1 MKNELTIEIAPF
13 AVADGVSIGKL
24 LKASERLERDFL
36 AKAEGYLGRVL
47 VQKDSTTWADIVFW
61 RSGEHAATA
70 MKAAASSETC
80 RAYFEC
86 MAAEDHADPAN
97 GVTLYR
103 SVKTYG
109 SVIADD

>member
-1 MKNELTIEIAPF
+1 MKNDLTIELAPF
-13 AVADGVSIGKL
+13 TVADGVGIDEL
-24 LKASERLERDFL
+24 LGASERLEREFL

-47 VQKDSTTWADIVFW
+47 VRKDATTWADIVFW
-61 RSGEHAATA
+61 RSGEHAAKA
-70 MKAAASSETC
+70 MEAAASSETC

-86 MAAEDHADPAN
+86 MAAEDHADPAK

-109 SVIADD
+109 TVITDA